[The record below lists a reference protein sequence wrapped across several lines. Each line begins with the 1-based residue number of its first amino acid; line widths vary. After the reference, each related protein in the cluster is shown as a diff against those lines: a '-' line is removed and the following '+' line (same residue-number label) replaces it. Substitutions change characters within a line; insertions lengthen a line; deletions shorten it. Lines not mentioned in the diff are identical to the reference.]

1 MTKQDYVIIASVIR
15 HANLSV
21 SQRAALTLDMEEA
34 LRPTNENWNS
44 RLWHE
49 ACRQAPAERVTK
61 PVKTRVN

>member
-21 SQRAALTLDMEEA
+21 SQRAALTLDMEAA

-49 ACRQAPAERVTK
+49 ACRQVPAERVTK
-61 PVKTRVN
+61 PVKARLN